1 MHNDELILKSKN
13 RIKTTWG
20 IIKKETGNQNH
31 HDSINSLRINDT
43 IVNNSQEI
51 AYAFNDYF
59 SSVAD
64 TIINNISKGNDGKKD
79 NISHSSYLIN
89 NFNNAFPNIKW
100 KHAST
105 HEISKIIES
114 LKSKN
119 SYGYDEIPIKIL
131 KLSTPFIFS
140 PLTFICNKS
149 FSTGI
154 FPERL
159 KYAQIWP
166 IYKKG
171 DKQLITNYRPIS
183 LLTSFSKIFEKLIF
197 TRLHR
202 HLYTN
207 GILAKEQYGFHREC
221 SIRYNSRNN

>member
-1 MHNDELILKSKN
+1 M
-13 RIKTTWG
+13 
-20 IIKKETGNQNH
+20 
-31 HDSINSLRINDT
+31 INDT

-64 TIINNISKGNDGKKD
+64 TIINNISKGNDGTKD
-79 NISHSSYLIN
+79 DISHSSYLIN
-89 NFNNAFPNIKW
+89 NINNVYQNIER

-105 HEISKIIES
+105 HEISKIFES
-114 LKSKN
+114 LKLKN
-119 SYGYDEIPIKIL
+119 SCGYDEIPIKIL
-131 KLSTPFIFS
+131 KLTTPFIIS

-149 FSTGI
+149 LSTGI

-207 GILAKEQYGFHREC
+207 GILAKEQYGFR
-221 SIRYNSRNN
+221 SNSSTENAAYDIINEITKSLNEKRSLGGLFCDL

>member
-1 MHNDELILKSKN
+1 M
-13 RIKTTWG
+13 
-20 IIKKETGNQNH
+20 
-31 HDSINSLRINDT
+31 INDT
-43 IVNNSQEI
+43 IVNNSQET
-51 AYAFNDYF
+51 AYAFYDYF

-64 TIINNISKGNDGKKD
+64 TIINIISKGNDGTKD
-79 NISHSSYLIN
+79 DISHSSYLIN
-89 NFNNAFPNIKW
+89 NINNVYQNIER

-105 HEISKIIES
+105 HEISKIFES
-114 LKSKN
+114 LKLKN
-119 SYGYDEIPIKIL
+119 SCGYDEIPIKIL
-131 KLSTPFIFS
+131 KLSTPFIIS

-149 FSTGI
+149 LSTGI

-207 GILAKEQYGFHREC
+207 GILAKEQYGFR
-221 SIRYNSRNN
+221 SNSSTENAAYHIIHEITKSMNEKRSLGGLFCDLEKAFDCQP